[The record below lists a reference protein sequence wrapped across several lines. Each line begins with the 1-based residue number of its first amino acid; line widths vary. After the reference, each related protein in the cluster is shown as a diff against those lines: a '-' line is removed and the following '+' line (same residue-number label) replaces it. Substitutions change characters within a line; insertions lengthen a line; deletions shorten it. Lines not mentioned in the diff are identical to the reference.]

1 VKKVFILPFVLL
13 VGCASAP
20 TGPAVLVLPGTG
32 KSFDSFRSDDAE
44 CRNYAYSQAGGK
56 AAEQAGSDSVAK
68 GAVIGTAV
76 GAVVGGAFG
85 GSGGAATGAGFGL
98 ATGALAGAS
107 ASHASS
113 YTLQQRYDIGYTQC
127 MYTKGHKVPMAVRE
141 VQARRSAASRAPS
154 SAPTTPRIGTTAPP
168 PPPPGRPPAEPPPD
182 YKG

>member
-1 VKKVFILPFVLL
+1 MSKVFILPFVLL

-20 TGPAVLVLPGTG
+20 TGPGVLVLPGTG
-32 KSFDSFRSDDAE
+32 KSFDAFRSDDAE
-44 CRNYAYSQAGGK
+44 CRNYAYAQAGGK
-56 AAEQAGSDSVAK
+56 AAEEASGDSVVK

-98 ATGALAGAS
+98 ATGALAGAG
-107 ASHASS
+107 ASQASS

-141 VQARRSAASRAPS
+141 VQARRSAASRP
-154 SAPTTPRIGTTAPP
+154 PPTPRTGTTAPP
-168 PPPPGRPPAEPPPD
+168 PPPPGRPPAEAPAD